1 MEQKSKSREYHTEE
15 FVDIR
20 VYIKTRE
27 MDGLK
32 TNKKRAFDKSTLQ
45 TRYTKC
51 CNSCVTLERKSNK
64 KTRLFV
70 H

>member
-1 MEQKSKSREYHTEE
+1 MELG
-15 FVDIR
+15 
-20 VYIKTRE
+20 VYLKARE

-32 TNKKRAFDKSTLQ
+32 TNEERAFDKSTLQ
-45 TRYTKC
+45 TIYTKC